1 VNGLANEENENFDEP
16 ELIYIADEEGNDEEF
31 EVIMKFEVDDT
42 GKKYMMV
49 VPYSEEDEGE
59 GEGEEEE
66 VYAFRYEEDGDDLTL
81 FTIDDE
87 AEWEIVEE
95 TFHTLLDEMEEED

>member
-1 VNGLANEENENFDEP
+1 MANEENENFDEP

-49 VPYSEEDEGE
+49 VPYSEDEE
-59 GEGEEEE
+59 VDVDEEE

-87 AEWEIVEE
+87 EEWEIVEE
-95 TFHTLLDEMEEED
+95 TFHTLLDEMEDED